1 MLLVP
6 SRAVLRARLALRP
19 GPIAILALVYVAALF
34 GFLMARRQVVTP
46 DLLLL
51 LFVPIAL
58 LTGRLV
64 AFLRDWVPL
73 LALLFGWEAMRGVAD
88 RTGATAYAGT
98 WRIEEAL
105 FGGRLPTIVLQQ
117 LARTQGWAGWLDPA
131 MTVVYFM
138 HFPAALGFALALWL
152 ADRGAFFQYMVTL
165 LAMSFAAFVVFLI
178 WPTAPPWWSAYH
190 GQFSGLDRIFQHTLV
205 SRLDSLYGALSPN
218 PVAAIPSLHA
228 ALPFVAFL
236 ALRKVWPRAAWLALG
251 WSAVVWFAI
260 VYLGEHYVLDAV
272 AGVAWA
278 AGFWWLVQK
287 VLVPR
292 VDLLTSTHGGDHAT
306 GRAIA
311 PRHGPRLREA
321 GDPAPLGPVGAGGS
335 GPTGAAQAGG

>member
-1 MLLVP
+1 VLAGP
-6 SRAVLRARLALRP
+6 SRAIRRARLGLRP
-19 GPIAILALVYVAALF
+19 GPIAVLALVYIAVLF

-58 LTGRLV
+58 LTGRFV
-64 AFLRDWVPL
+64 SFLRDWVPL

-88 RTGATAYAGT
+88 RTGGTAYSDT

-105 FGGRLPTIVLQQ
+105 FGGRLPTVVLQE
-117 LARTQGWAGWLDPA
+117 LARTHGWAGWLDPA
-131 MTVVYFM
+131 MTVVYFA
-138 HFPAALGFALALWL
+138 HFPAALGFALMLWL
-152 ADRGAFFQYMVTL
+152 ADRGVFFQYMVTL

-178 WPTAPPWWSAYH
+178 WPTAPPWWSAFH

-205 SRLDSLYGALSPN
+205 SHLDSVYAALSPN

-228 ALPFVAFL
+228 AMPFLGFL
-236 ALRKVWPRAAWLALG
+236 AFRRVWPRAAWLALA

-272 AGVAWA
+272 AGVAWVLA
-278 AGFWWLVQK
+278 FWWAVQK
-287 VLVPR
+287 FLVPR
-292 VDLLTSTHGGDHAT
+292 FDLLTSSHGRDHAA
-306 GRAIA
+306 GGAAA
-311 PRHGPRLREA
+311 PHDGARVRPA
-321 GDPAPLGPVGAGGS
+321 GDPPAPGPLGTGG
-335 GPTGAAQAGG
+335 PRPQGAAQEGG